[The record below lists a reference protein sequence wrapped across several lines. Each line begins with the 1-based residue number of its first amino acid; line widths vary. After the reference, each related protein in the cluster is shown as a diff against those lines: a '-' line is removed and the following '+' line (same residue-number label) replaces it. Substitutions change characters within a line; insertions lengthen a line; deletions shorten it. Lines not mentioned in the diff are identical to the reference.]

1 MLWIPITAL
10 AATLQVAR
18 NALQR
23 GLLADAGAWGATLV
37 RFLFGLPF
45 ALIFAVMAT
54 VLTSG
59 EAAHIS
65 LWFFVFCAIGG
76 LAQILATAAVLVSMQ
91 RSSFALGTAFQQSGI
106 PIAAVIGLAF
116 GDQLH
121 PLAWAGLVLATVGL
135 FVLAWP
141 RQGPSIPR
149 DWTPAILGTTA
160 GALFALSSNCY
171 RQASHILDQQHP
183 AFAAMWTVVAVQ
195 AIQSVMLGGW
205 LLARDRRALAA
216 VMRGWRQ
223 SIPAGFFGGAASA
236 LWFTAFA
243 MAPAGPVRA
252 VGVVE
257 MPVAALA
264 GNRLFKERLHLWQWL
279 WGAATAAGVAL
290 AALAG

>member
-1 MLWIPITAL
+1 MMWVPITIG

-23 GLLADAGAWGATLV
+23 GLLGEAGPWGATLV

-45 ALIFAVMAT
+45 AIVFALIAT
-54 VLTSG
+54 LLTRG
-59 EAAHIS
+59 AAAHVS
-65 LWFFVFCAIGG
+65 AGYFGWCAAGG
-76 LAQILATAAVLVSMQ
+76 VTQILATAAVLVSMQ

-106 PIAAVIGLAF
+106 PIAAVMGLAF

-121 PLAWAGLVLATVGL
+121 PLAWLGLLLATAGL

-141 RQGPSIPR
+141 RQGPAIAR
-149 DWTPAILGTTA
+149 DWTPALLGTAA
-160 GALFALSSNCY
+160 GALFAASSNFY
-171 RQASHILDQQHP
+171 RQAAHAFDPAHA
-183 AFAAMWTVVAVQ
+183 AFAGLWTVVAVQ
-195 AIQSVMLGGW
+195 AIQTVLLSGW

-216 VMRGWRQ
+216 VLKGWRP
-223 SIPAGFFGGAASA
+223 SLAAGFFGAAASG

-257 MPVAALA
+257 MPVAAFA
-264 GNRLFKERLHLWQWL
+264 GNRLFRERLHLWQWL
-279 WGAATAAGVAL
+279 AGAVTTIGVAM
-290 AALAG
+290 AALA